1 MRTCYR
7 RGGSV
12 FVCIVGRA
20 RSGPLEARRGS
31 ARGARRSAGRR
42 ETRSDGRGLTA
53 GAGIQ
58 QTLVSVKKKEPS
70 NCVRRRRVIGLTH
83 HELIVVLQQKR
94 PFRRVQGGRDLLRLD
109 GEVLGDLRSTGRGG
123 ARSVDARIQGRSNKK
138 GGGCGIDVS
147 TRSRV
152 SDRSHRARVS
162 RSRLVPGRRPRPS
175 SCPCPWRAVSRG
187 RSRAGES
194 AAREAAAPVVALF
207 PNEKSGP

>member
-1 MRTCYR
+1 MI
-7 RGGSV
+7 
-12 FVCIVGRA
+12 FKAVGRA
-20 RSGPLEARRGS
+20 RSGPFEARLG
-31 ARGARRSAGRR
+31 GWRSSVAGDS
-42 ETRSDGRGLTA
+42 ETRRAL
-53 GAGIQ
+53 AGIQ
-58 QTLVSVKKKEPS
+58 QTLVSVGAERTLELR
-70 NCVRRRRVIGLTH
+70 RRRRVIGLTH
-83 HELIVVLQQKR
+83 HELIVVLQQQR

-152 SDRSHRARVS
+152 SDRSHGARVS

-194 AAREAAAPVVALF
+194 GAREAAAPVFALF